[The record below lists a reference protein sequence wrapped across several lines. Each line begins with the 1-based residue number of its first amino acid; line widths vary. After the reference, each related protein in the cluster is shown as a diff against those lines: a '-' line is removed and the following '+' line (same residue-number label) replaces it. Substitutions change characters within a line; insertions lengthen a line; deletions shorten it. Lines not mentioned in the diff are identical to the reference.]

1 MSDLEKRIRLLA
13 AIYVFEHET
22 EPSRVLLSPDALGMM
37 TEKERDQTAHLL
49 EEQGIINGMQ
59 KEQEE
64 NRWHYDWRHSF
75 PRITLKGYEYI
86 ETDEVLRKEI
96 LRLHVQEVIKA
107 RAKIAN
113 AIEEFAGD

>member
-22 EPSRVLLSPDALGMM
+22 EPSRVLLSPDALDM
-37 TEKERDQTAHLL
+37 TEKERGQTAHIL

-64 NRWHYDWRHSF
+64 ESRWHYDWRYSF
-75 PRITLKGYEYI
+75 PRITLKGLEYI
-86 ETDEVLRKEI
+86 ETDETLRKEI
-96 LRLHVQEVIKA
+96 LRIHVQEVIKA

-113 AIEEFAGD
+113 AIENFAED